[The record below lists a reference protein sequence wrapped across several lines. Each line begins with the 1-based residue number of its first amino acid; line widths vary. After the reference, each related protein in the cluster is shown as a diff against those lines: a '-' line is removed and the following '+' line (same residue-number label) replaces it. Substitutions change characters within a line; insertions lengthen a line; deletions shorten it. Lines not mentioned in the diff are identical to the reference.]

1 MENKLIEIYLL
12 VCHIYDMQTELHWQ
26 PNRNAQPYLTV
37 PELMTIYLF
46 GQLNG
51 HFKKRAI
58 YEFVN
63 QYWRLWFPH
72 LPSYQAFSRRLNLL
86 ENHFQA
92 LLGSLLA
99 HLEES
104 AAAAAAPL
112 DHLIDSMPVILASGS
127 KSKRARVARQIANT
141 GFCATKQM
149 HFHGVR
155 LHLIAKRQSGKL
167 PRPTHLWLERANTH
181 DLTALRTQS
190 EIPNNINLF
199 GDKAYASRQ
208 FNKLLR
214 EARHINLLTPIKKP
228 KGGALSQTQKH
239 YNKLVS
245 KIRQPIESFFKWL
258 IDKTDIQ
265 RASSVRSTEGLLVH
279 CLGKLS
285 FALLLLNFYY

>member
-12 VCHIYDMQTELHWQ
+12 VCHLYDMQTELHWQ
-26 PNRNAQPYLTV
+26 PNRNGQPYLTI
-37 PELMTIYLF
+37 PELMTVYLF

-51 HFKKRAI
+51 HFKKRSI
-58 YEFVN
+58 YEFTN
-63 QYWRLWFPH
+63 HYWRAHFPH
-72 LPSYQAFSRRLNLL
+72 LPSYQAFCRRLNLL

-92 LLGSLLA
+92 LLGGLLA
-99 HLEES
+99 QLQES
-104 AAAAAAPL
+104 AEEVRAL
-112 DHLIDSMPVILASGS
+112 DHLIDSMPVILAQGS
-127 KSKRARVARQIANT
+127 KSKRARVARQIAST

-155 LHLIAKRQSGKL
+155 LHLIANRQPARL

-190 EIPNNINLF
+190 AIPENINLF
-199 GDKAYASRQ
+199 GDKAYASRPFKQ
-208 FNKLLR
+208 LLR
-214 EARHINLLTPIKKP
+214 EERAVNLLTPLKKP
-228 KGGALSQTQKH
+228 KGGELSAPQKH

-265 RASSVRSTEGLLVH
+265 RASTVRSTDGLLIH

>member
-1 MENKLIEIYLL
+1 
-12 VCHIYDMQTELHWQ
+12 MQSELHWQ
-26 PNRNAQPYLTV
+26 PNRNGQPYLTV

-58 YEFVN
+58 YEFIN
-63 QYWRLWFPH
+63 EYWHLWFPH
-72 LPSYQAFSRRLNLL
+72 LPSYQAFCRRLNLL
-86 ENHFQA
+86 ENHFQS

-99 HLEES
+99 ELQAS
-104 AAAAAAPL
+104 AKEGATL
-112 DHLIDSMPVILASGS
+112 DHLIDSMPVMLASGS
-127 KSKRARVARQIANT
+127 KSKRARIARQIAGV

-155 LHLIAKRQSGKL
+155 LHLIANRQPAKL
-167 PRPTHLWLERANTH
+167 PRPTHLWLERAGTH

-190 EIPNNINLF
+190 AIPHHINLF
-199 GDKAYASRQ
+199 GDKAYASRPFKQ
-208 FNKLLR
+208 LLR
-214 EARHINLLTPIKKP
+214 ETRQVNLLTPIKKP
-228 KGGALSQTQKH
+228 KGGELSPNQKH

-245 KIRQPIESFFKWL
+245 RIRQPIESFFKWL

-265 RASSVRSTEGLLVH
+265 RASTVRSAEGLLVH

-285 FALLLLNFYY
+285 FALLLLNFYC

>member
-12 VCHIYDMQTELHWQ
+12 VCHLYDMQSELHWQ
-26 PNRNAQPYLTV
+26 PNRNAQPYLSV

-51 HFKKRAI
+51 HFKKRGI
-58 YEFVN
+58 YDFTSH
-63 QYWRLWFPH
+63 YWRAWFPS
-72 LPSYQAFSRRLNLL
+72 LGSYQAFCRRLNLL
-86 ENHFQA
+86 ENHFQM
-92 LLGSLLA
+92 LLGGLLTQLQQSA
-99 HLEES
+99 EEVRT
-104 AAAAAAPL
+104 L
-112 DHLIDSMPVILASGS
+112 DHLIDSMPVILAQGS
-127 KSKRARVARQIANT
+127 KSKRAKLARQIAST

-155 LHLIAKRQSGKL
+155 LHLIAKRQPHQL

-181 DLTALRTQS
+181 DLTALRTKAAIAHHS
-190 EIPNNINLF
+190 NLF
-199 GDKAYASRQ
+199 GDKAYASRPFKQ
-208 FNKLLR
+208 LLHER
-214 EARHINLLTPIKKP
+214 RQVNLLTPIKKP
-228 KGGALSQTQKH
+228 KGGELSPNQKH

-265 RASSVRSTEGLLVH
+265 RASTVRSTDGLLVH